1 MWFIRLTT
9 DGHLRRRD
17 QSEIN
22 KKKGAAEANK
32 RVLVTIGI
40 NRRVLAFSTS
50 DELEARDILLIE
62 ECIVLQ
68 IIVGGRALFVVNVQ
82 QRAEPAEG
90 LKFNPGKRRCAK

>member
-1 MWFIRLTT
+1 M
-9 DGHLRRRD
+9 RRRD

-22 KKKGAAEANK
+22 NKKRAAEANK

-68 IIVGGRALFVVNVQ
+68 IEIVGGRALFVVNVQ

-90 LKFNPGKRRCAK
+90 LKFNPGKRRCAT